1 MDKVRGTNKTHD
13 CNRRLSPSA
22 SMRKIDLNNFQVA
35 TSETA
40 RDINSRIMLNLV
52 RKHQPISRADLM
64 RPSGLQRSTVSV
76 ITEQLIAERWLREGE
91 VGQLPRG
98 RRPTFLH
105 INEERAG
112 IFGINVRPHL
122 TNMAL
127 ANLGGRFLEQESMA
141 TPTSPDEFVKQIGER
156 VHASMKQHPQ
166 MAYEGIGVSLPG
178 RVDLSSQKFVFAP
191 NLGWHE
197 EDLKERLELATG
209 LPVDLE
215 NEANACALSEF
226 WFGRYSES
234 VGNLIAVAV
243 SEGIGVG
250 MILNGQL
257 VRGPSGLAGEFGHV
271 TINENGP
278 KCGCGNRGCWEVY
291 ASNSAAVRYYNEAKA
306 SKNGKKNHNGEASI
320 NFEDLLGLAERGD
333 LKALEALDHMAQY
346 LGRGISTLVTGLA
359 PDIIV
364 VVGEV
369 TRAWD
374 RLGPIISDVVKQ
386 HSFTHTTTK
395 IIASG
400 PAPQPR
406 LRGIIALVLQKHFGA
421 PTIV

>member
-1 MDKVRGTNKTHD
+1 
-13 CNRRLSPSA
+13 
-22 SMRKIDLNNFQVA
+22 MRKIDLNNFRVA

-64 RPSGLQRSTVSV
+64 RQSGLQRSTVSV
-76 ITEQLIAERWLREGE
+76 ITEQLIAEQWLKEGA
-91 VGQLPRG
+91 VGKLPRG

-105 INEERAG
+105 LNEDRAG
-112 IFGINVRPHL
+112 IFGINVRPFT
-122 TNMAL
+122 TNMVL
-127 ANLGGRFLEQESMA
+127 ANLAGNFLWQESIPTPA
-141 TPTSPDEFVKQIGER
+141 TPNEFVKQITER
-156 VHASMKQHPQ
+156 VSAAKKKRPH
-166 MAYEGIGVSLPG
+166 MAYEGIGVSVPG

-191 NLGWHE
+191 NLGWHD
-197 EDLKERLELATG
+197 EDLKERLERATG
-209 LPVDLE
+209 LAVDLE

-226 WFGRYSES
+226 WFGHHTDGAR
-234 VGNLIAVAV
+234 NLIAVAV

-271 TINENGP
+271 ALAENGP
-278 KCGCGNRGCWEVY
+278 KCGCGNYGCWEVF
-291 ASNSAAVRYYNEAKA
+291 ASNSAAVRYYAESKA
-306 SKNGKKNHNGEASI
+306 PGQNGKSHLGKRNGSTPTFDDI
-320 NFEDLLGLAERGD
+320 LQLAEHGD
-333 LKALEALDHMAQY
+333 LKALDALERMAHY
-346 LGRGISTLVTGLA
+346 LGKGIAMLVTGLA
-359 PDIIV
+359 PDAIV

-374 RLGPIISDVVKQ
+374 RVGPIITDVVKQ
-386 HSFTHTTTK
+386 RSSTHAATK
-395 IIASG
+395 ITASG

-421 PTIV
+421 PTIA